1 MGHFRPERLARTGAA
16 QALPRRWH
24 VEGHRCF
31 CDVFGQSVGRAR
43 SDQPRAVSGSGG
55 FENNTYIGSEQFL
68 RRDLSVWATA
78 NGRCT
83 YGQIEVRGPLI
94 CFIYEDN
101 PDPGN
106 CWTPFVQDGDL
117 VVAGVRGDLQ
127 RITQI
132 ERRDI
137 SCEGAPLS

>member
-1 MGHFRPERLARTGAA
+1 MLRGIVAFAAFLASPLAA
-16 QALPRRWH
+16 QDQISPELVLDQA
-24 VEGHRCF
+24 
-31 CDVFGQSVGRAR
+31 VGNTLTFR
-43 SDQPRAVSGSGG
+43 G

>member
-1 MGHFRPERLARTGAA
+1 MRKIATILALLMAGPGLAEDQISPELFLDQAVGNTLTFR
-16 QALPRRWH
+16 
-24 VEGHRCF
+24 
-31 CDVFGQSVGRAR
+31 D
-43 SDQPRAVSGSGG
+43 
-55 FENNTYIGSEQFL
+55 FEDNTYVGTEQFL

-83 YGQIEVRGPLI
+83 FGKIEIRGPLI

-117 VVAGVRGDLQ
+117 VVAGVRGDIQ
-127 RITQI
+127 RITRI
-132 ERRDI
+132 EKRDI

>member
-1 MGHFRPERLARTGAA
+1 MLTLMLWLGAGGPSAA
-16 QALPRRWH
+16 QDQISPELFLDQA
-24 VEGHRCF
+24 
-31 CDVFGQSVGRAR
+31 VGNTLTFRGL
-43 SDQPRAVSGSGG
+43 S
-55 FENNTYIGSEQFL
+55 NNNFVGVEQFL

-83 YGQIEVRGPLI
+83 YGQIEIRGPLI
-94 CFIYEDN
+94 CFIYDDN

-106 CWTPFVQDGDL
+106 CWTPFVDDGDL
-117 VVAGVRGDLQ
+117 VVVGVRGDMQ

-132 ERRDI
+132 EQRDI

>member
-1 MGHFRPERLARTGAA
+1 MLKKAATLVLGLWLSGPLAA
-16 QALPRRWH
+16 QDQISPELFLDQVVGNTLTFR
-24 VEGHRCF
+24 GHSSNNF
-31 CDVFGQSVGRAR
+31 VG
-43 SDQPRAVSGSGG
+43 V
-55 FENNTYIGSEQFL
+55 EQFL

-94 CFIYEDN
+94 CFIYDDN

-106 CWTPFVQDGDL
+106 CWTPFVEDGDL
-117 VVAGVRGDLQ
+117 VVVGVRGDIQ
-127 RITQI
+127 RITSI

-137 SCEGAPLS
+137 SCEAAPLS